1 MRVHNKILENL
12 RESLREP
19 LDEENLEEWTHIGG
33 PRRKTM
39 DNRHYQLK
47 IMSKLIPMLN
57 KYGIEMTLYPTVDE
71 PGYQVYNGYIGNDRI
86 DFKFIN
92 SYKPTQNY
100 REGKYDMTVK
110 IYFRGKEETAGVIDL
125 KNESSI
131 DAAFG
136 IITQA
141 LENLGAIGDKPVEEP
156 KEETNSELD
165 DLANFKNS
173 LNEQELLEIEVE

>member
-1 MRVHNKILENL
+1 
-12 RESLREP
+12 
-19 LDEENLEEWTHIGG
+19 
-33 PRRKTM
+33 
-39 DNRHYQLK
+39 
-47 IMSKLIPMLN
+47 
-57 KYGIEMTLYPTVDE
+57 
-71 PGYQVYNGYIGNDRI
+71 
-86 DFKFIN
+86 
-92 SYKPTQNY
+92 
-100 REGKYDMTVK
+100 MTVK

-141 LENLGAIGDKPVEEP
+141 LENLGAIGDKSVEEP

>member
-39 DNRHYQLK
+39 DNRQYQLK

-141 LENLGAIGDKPVEEP
+141 LENLGAIGDNPAEES